1 MAKKKKET
9 TEKEPLTKEVKKK
22 RNQIVSLETDYQ
34 IAKIDEMLQD
44 FPKYLQQRADEFAKE
59 FGNYI
64 EKNSMSGAFVP
75 EDASRIPYF
84 ELTQHTFKPII
95 KVAGV
100 SPAYSPDQIAI
111 AFDFYAMCTEKMN
124 EYAIY
129 IPKLSDFCRM
139 LNISTQK
146 FKEYKDST
154 SNEQMREICYMIED
168 YCASVVDDS
177 ALSGRVDK
185 IYAMFHQKSS
195 NSRRDNDPVV
205 NNTFVQ
211 NNNIVSDN
219 QLKDW
224 ERKFITPE

>member
-1 MAKKKKET
+1 MAKKKQEQ
-9 TEKEPLTKEVKKK
+9 TEELALKKEVKKK
-22 RNQIVSLETDYQ
+22 RNQVATLTTDLQ
-34 IAKIDEMLQD
+34 IAQLDEMSKN
-44 FPKYLQQRADEFAKE
+44 FPKYLQERANQFAKE
-59 FGNYI
+59 LEEYI
-64 EKNSMSGAFVP
+64 ERNSMSGSFVP

-95 KVAGV
+95 KVAGI
-100 SPAYSPDQIAI
+100 SPLYSADQMAI
-111 AFDFYAMCTEKMN
+111 AFDFFMQCTEKMN

-154 SNEQMREICYMIED
+154 SNEHMREVCFMIED

-177 ALSGRVDK
+177 ALSGRIDK

-211 NNNIVSDN
+211 NNNIVTDS
-219 QLKDW
+219 QLNDW
-224 ERKFITPE
+224 EKKFITQD